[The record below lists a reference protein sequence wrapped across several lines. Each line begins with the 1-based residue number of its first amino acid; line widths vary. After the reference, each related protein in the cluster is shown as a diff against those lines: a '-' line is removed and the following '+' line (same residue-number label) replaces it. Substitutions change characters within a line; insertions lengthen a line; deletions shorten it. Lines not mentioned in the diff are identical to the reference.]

1 MQGRWKL
8 ACVALV
14 VASALLGD
22 LGLGAGAASTGAR
35 TRAGGALLAQQVC
48 PDAEPC
54 PPDAAAVDRNG
65 GSVTVTDPGQDP
77 TTAPTPAKGTAAMG
91 AGRGLAEEPAGDFV
105 VLYGKNASVL
115 EARAV
120 IVAAGGT
127 LRHENLAIGLATV
140 SAADPAFPLA
150 VLERGRVGGIVV
162 GAGRHRI
169 VGAAVPTP
177 TPTPDPAPTA
187 DPAPA
192 PTDPAPADPALA
204 EPESS
209 TDLAVI
215 APEPPAVPDG
225 RPDVTTPTD
234 AMPVVPT
241 VPRQPGSRAT
251 PDRWADE
258 PLASQQ
264 WNLAAIGIPTVR
276 DPQSDSGPSPA
287 SNQVMGRPSVTVG
300 VIDTGIDAH
309 HRDLADRVDLA
320 RSRNFTR
327 DIPLIDGPCEEEAD
341 ASCADGVDV
350 DEDGHGTHVAGIIAA
365 SVNGFGMAGVAPQ
378 VTLINLRAGQDS
390 GFFFLAA
397 VVEAL
402 TYAGD
407 IGIDVVNL
415 SFFVDPWLFNC
426 AANPADSPAEQLEQA
441 TTIVAMQRAVDYARA
456 NGVTVVAALGNE
468 HTDLARPEFD
478 TRSPN
483 VPPGESRTRAIDN
496 SCLDVPGELDGV
508 ISVSAVGPSLRK
520 ADYSNYGLEQTD
532 LSAPGGWR
540 RDGFGTPSYRSVSN
554 QILSS
559 WPTALARAE
568 LSASGANLPAD
579 LVEHCN
585 DAGQCAFYKYLQG
598 TSMAAPHV
606 SGVAALIVSRFG
618 RLDRARPDVV
628 GFTLEPAVVE
638 AILNSTARDHPCPA
652 EGALSYADEERP
664 AEYFA
669 RCEGTETR
677 NGFYGEGIV
686 DASVVIS
693 MGVVTS

>member
-54 PPDAAAVDRNG
+54 PPDAAAVDPNG

-150 VLERGRVGGIVV
+150 VLERGRVDGIVV

-169 VGAAVPTP
+169 IGAAVPTP
-177 TPTPDPAPTA
+177 VPA
-187 DPAPA
+187 PAPA

-204 EPESS
+204 EPEPS

-215 APEPPAVPDG
+215 APEPPARPDG
-225 RPDVTTPTD
+225 WPDVTTPTD

-309 HRDLADRVDLA
+309 HLDLADRVDLA

-350 DEDGHGTHVAGIIAA
+350 DEDGHGTHVAGVIAA